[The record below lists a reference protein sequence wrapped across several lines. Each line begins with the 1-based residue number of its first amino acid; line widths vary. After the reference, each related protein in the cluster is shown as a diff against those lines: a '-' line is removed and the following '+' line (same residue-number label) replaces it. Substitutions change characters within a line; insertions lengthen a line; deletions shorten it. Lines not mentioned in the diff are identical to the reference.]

1 MSPNITL
8 RSLTEHCPS
17 SRYNNNF
24 GIKNIG
30 SISHLMNFDNI
41 NSTTL
46 WGGNLRVFI
55 LYSFKYFFL
64 LFFNYCSIFN
74 LLFKNTIFFIL

>member
-30 SISHLMNFDNI
+30 SISHLLNFDNI
-41 NSTTL
+41 NATTL
-46 WGGNLRVFI
+46 WGGNLRDYERI
-55 LYSFKYFFL
+55 
-64 LFFNYCSIFN
+64 
-74 LLFKNTIFFIL
+74 KNGEDNDELISKEDIYLIE

>member
-41 NSTTL
+41 NS
-46 WGGNLRVFI
+46 I
-55 LYSFKYFFL
+55 
-64 LFFNYCSIFN
+64 
-74 LLFKNTIFFIL
+74 TIFV

>member
-30 SISHLMNFDNI
+30 SISHLMNFESI
-41 NSTTL
+41 IIYLLTK
-46 WGGNLRVFI
+46 
-55 LYSFKYFFL
+55 FKIIF
-64 LFFNYCSIFN
+64 SIV
-74 LLFKNTIFFIL
+74 